1 MKEFKDLVKMRREE
15 LGLTMEQVAA
25 ACGVSRP
32 TVSRWE
38 SGEIKDVRREKII
51 ALAKALR
58 TTPAYLLGMTDEKLD
73 LSDLAN
79 SGIKNIEPLPPI
91 RKIPL
96 IGEIACGEPIT
107 AEDHFEGSVDA
118 SGEGHANFCLRCK
131 GDSMAPMV
139 IDGDLVF
146 IHQQEEVETGET
158 AAVLIGN
165 EATLKHVYYNGE
177 SLILAANNPAY
188 APMTYSGEQLNEI
201 RILGK
206 AVMLQRV
213 ISNKRK
219 F

>member
-58 TTPAYLLGMTDEKLD
+58 TTPAYLLGMTDDKLD
-73 LSDLAN
+73 LSDLAH

-107 AEDHFEGSVDA
+107 AEENIEGYVGA
-118 SGEGHANFCLRCK
+118 PNEGYADFCLRCR
-131 GDSMAPMV
+131 GDSMAPM
-139 IDGDLVF
+139 IDDGDLVF
-146 IHQQEEVETGET
+146 IRQQEEVETGET

-165 EATLKHVYYNGE
+165 EATLKHVYYDGE
-177 SLILAANNPAY
+177 SLILVSNNPAY
-188 APMTYSGEQLNEI
+188 APMTYSGEQLNEV

-206 AVMLQRV
+206 AMLLQRV
-213 ISNKRK
+213 ISSKRK
-219 F
+219 L